1 LYFAAYSVV
10 RLITGI
16 DIPRTVE
23 IGPGLLIHHFG
34 GITIHPQAKIG
45 SYCEMRQ
52 GTTIGLRDESAGPP
66 QIGDHVFIGAYA
78 QILGDIS
85 IANHAKI
92 GALAL
97 VLKDVPAGK
106 TAVGVPARVLDN

>member
-1 LYFAAYSVV
+1 
-10 RLITGI
+10 
-16 DIPRTVE
+16 
-23 IGPGLLIHHFG
+23 
-34 GITIHPQAKIG
+34 
-45 SYCEMRQ
+45 
-52 GTTIGLRDESAGPP
+52 
-66 QIGDHVFIGAYA
+66 VFIGAYA